1 MHRNFAQQ
9 ISAVTQLLLSETN
22 RPGVVGMVF
31 AFGATDS
38 NIGLPEIGVGPFFV
52 RRRLIIRMLDR
63 AGRARTM
70 TLTIERLRDHGAGP
84 RDWWRDKRNRQIEA
98 VRKVR

>member
-1 MHRNFAQQ
+1 
-9 ISAVTQLLLSETN
+9 
-22 RPGVVGMVF
+22 
-31 AFGATDS
+31 
-38 NIGLPEIGVGPFFV
+38 
-52 RRRLIIRMLDR
+52 
-63 AGRARTM
+63 M